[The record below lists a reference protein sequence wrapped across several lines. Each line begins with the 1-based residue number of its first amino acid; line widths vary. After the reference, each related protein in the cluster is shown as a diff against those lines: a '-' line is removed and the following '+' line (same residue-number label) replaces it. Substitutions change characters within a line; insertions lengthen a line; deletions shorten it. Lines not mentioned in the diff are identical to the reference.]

1 MKVRDVLQAKRD
13 GGVVTVRP
21 GETVEILAHKL
32 RLAQVGAL
40 IVSEDGTAMLGI
52 VSERDIAICVA
63 EKGAEAHRATVR
75 QIMSAEVMTCGPD
88 DSLTSVARR
97 MTTRRFRHMPV
108 VERGRL
114 VGMVSIGDIVKHRL
128 AEIEMEADVLRDIAM
143 AGH

>member
-1 MKVRDVLQAKRD
+1 MKVKDVLKAKRD
-13 GGVVTVRP
+13 RGVVTVLP

-40 IVSEDGTAMLGI
+40 IVSGDGSAMLGI
-52 VSERDIAICVA
+52 VSERDIARCLA
-63 EKGAEAHRATVR
+63 ERGAEAHRATVKE
-75 QIMSAEVMTCGPD
+75 IMSTEVMTCAPE
-88 DSLTSVARR
+88 DSLTSVARQ
-97 MTTRRFRHMPV
+97 MTARRFRHMPV

-128 AEIEMEADVLRDIAM
+128 AEVEMEADVLRDIAM